1 MGYKQ
6 FSDWHERVPWTGSHL
21 NRSIFQC
28 CWNRASRGC
37 QLVRCFTKFFPTIV
51 HVFSSYYGREGAI
64 CLTVCTSVLPTCLA
78 AGGSR
83 VGIIANEY
91 LAKRLTLLRTYTTYC
106 THIHIKYSC
115 FKNSEVNR
123 YCKYQFSSLIEPWC
137 SEMHIFTA

>member
-6 FSDWHERVPWTGSHL
+6 WLTLACALDRFTFKQVNISMLLKPGFTGMSVSKMLHQVFFL
-21 NRSIFQC
+21 P
-28 CWNRASRGC
+28 
-37 QLVRCFTKFFPTIV
+37 LLFTCSAIIM
-51 HVFSSYYGREGAI
+51 GGGAI

-91 LAKRLTLLRTYTTYC
+91 LAKRLNLLRTYTTYC

-115 FKNSEVNR
+115 FKNSEVNG

-137 SEMHIFTA
+137 SEKHDIFTA